1 MPRHDNVTGLGT
13 APLVDQDP
21 VFGAQ
26 VRKHGLPLDFQELTT
41 ATKKQQQILKTCC
54 CKRRE
59 QVVPIQEAVT
69 QASLRPLDCQNM
81 PWTFS
86 TAAISSSALAWSMLT
101 LQALQSLAAFQKVSC
116 RSGKVAR
123 CSGLK

>member
-26 VRKHGLPLDFQELTT
+26 VRKHGLPLDFQELTK

-59 QVVPIQEAVT
+59 QEVSIQEAVT
-69 QASLRPLDCQNM
+69 QESLRPLDCQNI

-86 TAAISSSALAWSMLT
+86 TAAISSSALA
-101 LQALQSLAAFQKVSC
+101 
-116 RSGKVAR
+116 
-123 CSGLK
+123 